1 MSEEEE
7 PKKKKS
13 GVGKILIFAVV
24 GLVMMG
30 AGMGVGYFMFGTAT
44 NSPEQ
49 IAAQII
55 EKNKG
60 PIPEVAEEE
69 TEETA
74 DGGPPEKVSK
84 DSLKS
89 EVFETLY
96 YELPGSL
103 TTNLKDSRRFLQ
115 IGVGLSTQYDE
126 AILENVESNLPAI
139 RAAILAT
146 LSDYGEEDVVGR
158 EARTALS
165 DDLKATIN
173 ATLEELEGF
182 GGVEG
187 VLLTSF
193 VMQ

>member
-1 MSEEEE
+1 MPEEEE

-13 GVGKILIFAVV
+13 GVGKILFFAVI

-30 AGMGVGYFMFGTAT
+30 AGLGVGYFMFGTAT

-74 DGGPPEKVSK
+74 DGGQPAKVAK
-84 DSLKS
+84 DSLKN
-89 EVFETLY
+89 EVFKTLY
-96 YELPGSL
+96 YELPGNL

-146 LSDYGEEDVVGR
+146 LSDYSEEDVVGR

-165 DDLKATIN
+165 EDLKATIN

>member
-1 MSEEEE
+1 MPEEEE

-13 GVGKILIFAVV
+13 GVGKILIFAVI

-30 AGMGVGYFMFGTAT
+30 AGLGVGYFMFGTAT

-74 DGGPPEKVSK
+74 DGGQPAKVAK
-84 DSLKS
+84 DSLKN

-96 YELPGSL
+96 YELPGNL

-146 LSDYGEEDVVGR
+146 LSDYSEEDVVGR

-165 DDLKATIN
+165 EDLKATIN